1 MASGK
6 TLKTTITLYGKQ
18 DASLKRAF
26 QAAQGS
32 GAQAAEKLSGVFKKA
47 AAVASA
53 AFAAIKVGDFMKDA
67 METYETFEQSM
78 ANTAAIAGASAEDY
92 ELLSKA
98 ARDAGKATAFE
109 ASEAAD
115 ALGYMALAGWDAKTS
130 TQALMPVLKM
140 AEATQA
146 DLATTSDLVTDSM
159 SAMGLQV
166 EDLSDYMDVLI
177 TTNNKANTTAADLME
192 AMIGAG
198 GAMRAA
204 GIDVKDTATAFGMLA
219 NNGVKGSQAGTA
231 LNSMVARLT
240 THSKAL
246 GTAAKL
252 GVDIFDQQTGQ
263 FRGLETVLTEL
274 NSALS
279 QYSQEQQLAFKKQL
293 AGANYFSQFGYLLDS
308 VKQGYYDLGAAQEA
322 MTARGLDASKLMS
335 QMPQIFGNMDEA
347 AKKAMESIGAMYK
360 YEDSDELLD
369 TETILKQI
377 AAGLYDYSD
386 AEREAYLQ
394 AIAGQEHYEELKGV
408 IDSMYDTLDTNTS
421 AWGKLRNEVEDSG
434 GSLEDMWKTATD
446 TLSYAKSVWNSAVSD
461 FKIGI
466 AEAFGPKLK
475 SILNKASARFP
486 QVTENVSKLIE
497 GIPFDEWSD
506 KLGGM
511 TEGLFDFFD
520 SVTSEKGIFE
530 SLSNAIGGVMA
541 TNADGQLFGNW
552 DLKNKIQDVKD
563 FGKSVDESFGQA
575 WDKIKEVGGWLKD
588 EFLKTVDTVKE
599 SFEKHGPTLEELKR
613 LGDNLKKTADEMF
626 GGAQEAV
633 DDLNESSLPTLTDT
647 LAKVVDKAVE
657 VLNAFLEWKGA
668 IPTITTIATAVAGI
682 KIGTA
687 AIASVKALA
696 AAFGFLKAQ
705 IIGAN
710 ITGQFAALG
719 SSIGGALTTAQTA
732 IYVWWTDTMLPFLAS
747 MGSSISGAF
756 ASAGAFMT
764 ADIGS
769 TVAAGGAAAGGT
781 IAAAILGGVVAAL
794 GGLEVGKK
802 VGALIFPDDA
812 DLYESYSGLSGTW
825 QLMKDT
831 ASAAWDGIVML
842 VEAAGGKLK
851 EVWEDIKTVAGDVWD
866 AVNTTVQNAVDDI
879 TAVVEGAQTIFTNI
893 IDFIK
898 NVFTGEWEAAWKNVV
913 SIFDTV
919 FSGVKD
925 IANKVIGGV
934 VGFINSVIRGIN
946 AAGKVAGLD
955 PIQEITY
962 TALAKGAT
970 VTRPTYAL
978 IGEAG
983 YPETV
988 VPHTNTARSRALL
1001 SEATAGVY
1009 GGRQTTG
1016 SSISVTYA
1024 PVINGASGDV
1034 GRQLKTSFSEFKTYF
1049 ERLIEEQKR
1058 EAFA

>member
-1 MASGK
+1 M
-6 TLKTTITLYGKQ
+6 
-18 DASLKRAF
+18 
-26 QAAQGS
+26 
-32 GAQAAEKLSGVFKKA
+32 
-47 AAVASA
+47 
-53 AFAAIKVGDFMKDA
+53 
-67 METYETFEQSM
+67 
-78 ANTAAIAGASAEDY
+78 
-92 ELLSKA
+92 
-98 ARDAGKATAFE
+98 
-109 ASEAAD
+109 
-115 ALGYMALAGWDAKTS
+115 
-130 TQALMPVLKM
+130 
-140 AEATQA
+140 
-146 DLATTSDLVTDSM
+146 
-159 SAMGLQV
+159 
-166 EDLSDYMDVLI
+166 
-177 TTNNKANTTAADLME
+177 
-192 AMIGAG
+192 
-198 GAMRAA
+198 
-204 GIDVKDTATAFGMLA
+204 
-219 NNGVKGSQAGTA
+219 
-231 LNSMVARLT
+231 
-240 THSKAL
+240 
-246 GTAAKL
+246 
-252 GVDIFDQQTGQ
+252 
-263 FRGLETVLTEL
+263 
-274 NSALS
+274 
-279 QYSQEQQLAFKKQL
+279 
-293 AGANYFSQFGYLLDS
+293 DS

-335 QMPQIFGNMDEA
+335 QMPQIFGNMDDA
-347 AKKAMESIGAMYK
+347 AKKAMDSIGAMYK
-360 YEDSDELLD
+360 FEDSDELLD
-369 TETILKQI
+369 TETILKQV

-421 AWGKLRNEVEDSG
+421 AWGKLRDEVENSG

-475 SILNKASARFP
+475 NILNKASARFP

-520 SVTSEKGIFE
+520 SVTSGKGIFE
-530 SLSNAIGGVMA
+530 SLGDAIGGVMA
-541 TNADGQLFGNW
+541 MNADGQLFGNW

-575 WDKIKEVGGWLKD
+575 WDKIKEVGGWFKD

-626 GGAQEAV
+626 GGAQTAV
-633 DDLNESSLPTLTDT
+633 EDLNESSLPTLTDT
-647 LAKVVDKAVE
+647 LAKIIDKAVE

-705 IIGAN
+705 VIGAN
-710 ITGQFAALG
+710 IAGQFAALG
-719 SSIGGALTTAQTA
+719 SSISSGLMTAQTA
-732 IYVWWTDTMLPFLAS
+732 IYVWWTDTMLPLLAS

-764 ADIGS
+764 ADIGT

-781 IAAAILGGVVAAL
+781 IATAILGGVIAAL

-802 VGALIFPDDA
+802 VGALIFPQDA
-812 DLYESYSGLSGTW
+812 DLYDSYSGLSGTW
-825 QLMKDT
+825 QLLKDT
-831 ASAAWDGIVML
+831 AQAAWDGIVML
-842 VEAAGGKLK
+842 VEAAGKNLK
-851 EVWEDIKTVAGDVWD
+851 ATWEDVKTAAGIIWEAIGAAVQSGVDKITTIVDGVKTVF
-866 AVNTTVQNAVDDI
+866 
-879 TAVVEGAQTIFTNI
+879 ENI

-898 NVFTGEWEAAWKNVV
+898 NVFTGNWEAAWKNVT
-913 SIFDTV
+913 SIFETV
-919 FSGVKD
+919 FSGIKD
-925 IANKVIGGV
+925 VANKVIGSV
-934 VGFINSVIRGIN
+934 VKVINTVIKGLN
-946 AAGKVAGLD
+946 AVGNTAGLD
-955 PIQEITY
+955 PIQEIAF

-970 VTRPTYAL
+970 VSRPTYAL

-1001 SEATAGVY
+1001 SEAAAGVY
-1009 GGRQTTG
+1009 GGRQTAS

-1034 GRQLKTSFSEFKTYF
+1034 RGQLKAGFNEFKAYF
-1049 ERLIEEQKR
+1049 ERLEEEKRR
-1058 EAFA
+1058 EAFAW